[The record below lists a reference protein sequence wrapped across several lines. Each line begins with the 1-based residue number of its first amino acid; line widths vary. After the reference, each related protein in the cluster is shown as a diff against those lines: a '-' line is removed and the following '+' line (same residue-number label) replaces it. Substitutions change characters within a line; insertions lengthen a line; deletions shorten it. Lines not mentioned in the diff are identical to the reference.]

1 MTDNY
6 FAFSSLFSGLS
17 SMAPTLLLFCG
28 AALAIVLAKVVP
40 EQKRVEILRLW
51 TVALL
56 LFSGWFELQTGF
68 SHELG
73 AALLHDPFSRFF
85 RLMSV
90 GGFALLAIFIPTTS
104 LSSSLSSMSSES
116 SNATGERRGMLELTY
131 PIILLSAGGI
141 CFLAAAYSLLTLF
154 IGLELCSI
162 PMYLYFRGSAYVTKS
177 EGVSETIVE
186 ASRSRFLRVFG
197 YGLFSSLILLFG
209 FAILYGIGGAL
220 DLIQLRVNIS
230 IVFLTFKKLGPALIL
245 AIALITAGVTSKMGL
260 APFHLWL
267 GESHSLRRSGAL
279 PLALLSGLMSGI
291 IALCRIFDNALIAF
305 SGDVMAPLDWAPA
318 LTAVITITMFLT
330 ALVILKERS
339 LRRILLW
346 LAIAQ
351 GGFALCGVISAS
363 SIGLSGALLQ
373 TLFAILALAMA
384 MPLLEG
390 LESGAQIRETM
401 VTDLTGLAR
410 RSPLAGG
417 VLTLAFASLGA
428 LPFTAGFTARMD
440 LFNSMLNTRQWWL
453 FSLTAIVSLALLL
466 TVIRLIWKMYRAPDS
481 PADYSD
487 MGLRVS
493 MTPSMRVAAAIT
505 CVIILYAGISPVAIE
520 EITVQAV
527 AVFGL

>member
-1 MTDNY
+1 MTDSH

-17 SMAPTLLLFCG
+17 SMAPTLLLYCG
-28 AALAIVLAKVVP
+28 AALALVLAKVVP
-40 EQKRVEILRLW
+40 EQKRVEVLRLW

-56 LFSGWFELQTGF
+56 LFSGWLELQTGF
-68 SHELG
+68 SHEMG

-104 LSSSLSSMSSES
+104 MSPDAMSPD
-116 SNATGERRGMLELTY
+116 ATKERRGMLELTY

-177 EGVSETIVE
+177 EGAPETVAE
-186 ASRSRFLRVFG
+186 ASRARFLRVFG
-197 YGLFSSLILLFG
+197 YGLFSSLVLLFG

-220 DLIQLRVNIS
+220 ELIQLRVNIS

-279 PLALLSGLMSGI
+279 PLALLTGLMSGI
-291 IALCRIFDNALIAF
+291 IALSRIFDNALIAF

-318 LTAVITITMFLT
+318 LTAVFTITMFLT

-390 LESGAQIRETM
+390 LEGLESGAQIRETM
-401 VTDLTGLAR
+401 VADLTGLAR
-410 RSPLAGG
+410 RSPAAGA

-453 FSLTAIVSLALLL
+453 FSLTVIVSLALLL
-466 TVIRLIWKMYRAPDS
+466 IIIRLIWNMYRAPDS
-481 PADYSD
+481 SADCSD
-487 MGLRVS
+487 MPLKLYL
-493 MTPSMRVAAAIT
+493 TPSMRVAAAIT
-505 CVIILYAGISPVAIE
+505 CAIILYAGISPAAIE